1 MGKDYIVGEVYV
13 EYNDPI
19 YDVAF
24 PKMSGGADF
33 QVFED
38 LDAVRWSGEPEARFY
53 RLPNG
58 MYLHK
63 GDKESRFWYDVYT
76 ALDIRNRQPGTA
88 RYLRAGRERDAQER
102 ELKKRGGGVM
112 VRGGDDPAG
121 VMYYHDEML
130 KDLGALIVKA
140 IADPNRKASERR
152 SPRCVCTPAAKR
164 RTPRK
169 R

>member
-24 PKMSGGADF
+24 PMWGGDAEF
-33 QVFED
+33 QIFED
-38 LDAVRWSGEPEARFY
+38 LAAVRWSGEPEARFH

-63 GDKESRFWYDVYT
+63 GDKEERFWKDVYT
-76 ALDIRNRQPGTA
+76 ALKIESRRPSVA
-88 RYLRAGRERDAQER
+88 RYPRGYIEA
-102 ELKKRGGGVM
+102 KKRDDEIRKHGGGVM

-121 VMYYHDEML
+121 VMYYHDAML
-130 KDLGALIVKA
+130 KDLGAMIVKA

-152 SPRCVCTPAAKR
+152 SKKCACPPAAKR